1 MGAGASW
8 AAGSLWLG
16 AGELAAWA
24 GSVPCFAALRV
35 GSVMKMPVG
44 GLLATGGLDCIPLGA
59 KAGPEVGKG
68 VLVAAGAVL
77 PAGLAVLAG
86 AVCVAGPCTLSVA
99 ANVAVLGHPPAC
111 AGWGAGAAFMPDGT
125 AMAAWLTVLAK
136 G

>member
-1 MGAGASW
+1 MGAGASS
-8 AAGSLWLG
+8 AAGLPWPG
-16 AGELAAWA
+16 VGELAAWA

-44 GLLATGGLDCIPLGA
+44 GLLAAGGLDGMPVGA
-59 KAGPEVGKG
+59 RAGPEAGKA
-68 VLVAAGAVL
+68 VLAAAGAVL
-77 PAGLAVLAG
+77 PAGLAALAG
-86 AVCVAGPCTLSVA
+86 VVCVAGPCTLSVA

-125 AMAAWLTVLAK
+125 AMAAWLTALAK